1 VAILDGRDLSTCRRF
16 AGYLAD
22 RSICTSLVELDE
34 AHRRLWIRLASVS
47 RFSVALD
54 CAAADTLI
62 DTLEQMDSCA
72 LCCETEH
79 GERWL
84 EARRNL
90 EPTMIPHSERRLSA
104 PPNGAPMQLYLHLG
118 EALDDQID
126 VTLTRPATL
135 ALVAHL
141 RVCRASMR

>member
-22 RSICTSLVELDE
+22 RSICTSLAELDE

-54 CAAADTLI
+54 TAATDMLI
-62 DTLEQMDSCA
+62 NALETMDSCA
-72 LCCETEH
+72 VRCEDEH
-79 GERWL
+79 GAQRL
-84 EARRNL
+84 LAHRDP
-90 EPTMIPHSERRLSA
+90 EPTVIPHSERRLSA
-104 PPNGAPMQLYLHLG
+104 PPNGAPMRLCLHLG
-118 EALDDQID
+118 ERPDDHID

-141 RVCRASMR
+141 RVCRAAMR